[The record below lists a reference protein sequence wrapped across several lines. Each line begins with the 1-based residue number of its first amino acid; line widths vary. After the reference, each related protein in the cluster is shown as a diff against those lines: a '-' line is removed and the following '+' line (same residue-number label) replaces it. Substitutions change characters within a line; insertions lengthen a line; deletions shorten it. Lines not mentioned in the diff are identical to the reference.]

1 MSMLSYTG
9 REHFL
14 VRAGYKMHKRHMR
27 VCKVALVG
35 ALALAAAPFTTAHAA
50 LDGPTATVAVKA
62 LNFVQP
68 KPAKPTP
75 VVIVVDGGQTAA
87 GDAVKS
93 ALGADVTA
101 KVVDGTGDVAGA
113 AAIIVTGGAD
123 VSGKAGAGQL
133 IIGDMA
139 CMEAGKCALAVER
152 QASGA
157 AKYHVNTA
165 ALTKAGVSFDK
176 NFQMLVTAH

>member
-1 MSMLSYTG
+1 MRDLRSPARRGLM
-9 REHFL
+9 
-14 VRAGYKMHKRHMR
+14 AGLLLPILTY
-27 VCKVALVG
+27 
-35 ALALAAAPFTTAHAA
+35 AAPAMATV
-50 LDGPTATVAVKA
+50 DGPTATVAVKA
-62 LNFVQP
+62 LNFLQP

-75 VVIVVDGGQTAA
+75 VTIVTASGQVAA

-93 ALGADVTA
+93 ALGADVAA
-101 KVVDGTGDVAGA
+101 KVIDSAGDLSGAVAV
-113 AAIIVTGGAD
+113 IVVGGAD
-123 VSGKAGAGQL
+123 VSGKAAAGQL
-133 IIGDMA
+133 VIGDMA

-165 ALTKAGVSFDK
+165 ALAKAGVSFDK

>member
-1 MSMLSYTG
+1 MHQLRSKSLLGLTAAML
-9 REHFL
+9 L
-14 VRAGYKMHKRHMR
+14 PILACAGS
-27 VCKVALVG
+27 
-35 ALALAAAPFTTAHAA
+35 AAAAV
-50 LDGPTATVAVKA
+50 DGPTAVVAVKA
-62 LNFVQP
+62 LNFLQP

-75 VVIVVDGGQTAA
+75 VAIVTDSGQAAA
-87 GDAVKS
+87 GDQLKG
-93 ALGADVTA
+93 ALGADVAA
-101 KVVDGTGDVAGA
+101 KVVDGAGGDLTGAVAVIVAGA
-113 AAIIVTGGAD
+113 SDI
-123 VSGKAGAGQL
+123 SGKAASGQL
-133 IIGDMA
+133 VIGDMA